1 MFWVTLI
8 FSVFNSLIKIL
19 DNNCSNSVAGA
30 TYSIFVSIFKYSKLK
45 GKNMKES
52 FGKNYLKKL

>member
-30 TYSIFVSIFKYSKLK
+30 TYSIFVSILGSGNNDLFIFPLTVKRFS
-45 GKNMKES
+45 S
-52 FGKNYLKKL
+52 